1 MGRASEDCDSQGEK
15 VNAAATPRVKNV
27 HRVING
33 RKTSC
38 LSTGTDWQQEMKFL
52 RSEDECTQINDVTL
66 NNCWNSPLLTCDVH
80 AVASDQSK
88 RPSTF
93 QAQPRSSPGSRRSL
107 SMRDRGGR
115 WEPEFQ
121 RGAKYGQPS
130 GACDQETTAKRSD
143 SWAQIKRRGARK
155 AALKNATRKGGKEK
169 RRKAFCTSS

>member
-27 HRVING
+27 HRVIYG

-66 NNCWNSPLLTCDVH
+66 NNCWNSPLLTRDVH
-80 AVASDQSK
+80 GVAADPSK

-93 QAQPRSSPGSRRSL
+93 KAQPRSRPGSRRSL
-107 SMRDRGGR
+107 SMRDRGAVGSESFKE
-115 WEPEFQ
+115 WLN
-121 RGAKYGQPS
+121 
-130 GACDQETTAKRSD
+130 TANR
-143 SWAQIKRRGARK
+143 
-155 AALKNATRKGGKEK
+155 AALVTRKQLPSAATAGL
-169 RRKAFCTSS
+169 R